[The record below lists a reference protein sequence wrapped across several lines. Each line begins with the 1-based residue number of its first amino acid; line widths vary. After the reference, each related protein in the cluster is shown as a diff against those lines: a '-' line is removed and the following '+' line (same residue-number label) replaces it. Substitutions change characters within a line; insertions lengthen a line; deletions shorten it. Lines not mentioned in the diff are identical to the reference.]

1 MSLPVRLM
9 FGDNRFTIPVQ
20 AEEITMAVHR
30 KLHAFPVPFS
40 NSQRIGIDTNMAAMQ
55 MNLSLILEDDRGTF
69 ESTGRPLQNILVFA
83 SYPTD
88 KVVYQYEP
96 SDLQFLS
103 FGNYA
108 AGATSISITIPKS
121 NVLQAMIDA
130 GSATAIYDIFG
141 QVATKAVSESIK
153 TSTVG
158 RSTFKIDLTLTGGG
172 LTRELKTGD
181 LVVVKSTPFASK
193 VVYVPVASATNDTG
207 HVIKLVMDGS
217 TTSNRAGGSGTA
229 SVRSGHNLIEN
240 GDVIIDVPVGGI
252 DTNPDNGNP
261 ATTIALV
268 VKDALELT
276 TNITNLSEGV
286 DTVGGKRV
294 TDVADVTVSQYND
307 AVLLVTQKYTNQNAG
322 FGYNVVGRYDTLT
335 DTIKT
340 TPNTKAQGNLMSAG
354 DKAQT
359 LMGLFANASNSSDL
373 LRGIQIPY
381 DSLIQSDA
389 VTPEV
394 RNFFTTY
401 GRKVKASQKTSE
413 ANILP
418 SSQSM
423 LSPSATSKTGT
434 TVLGEAEESSGT
446 NLLDEALG
454 VVDDVIEFVLDPIGL
469 GDLYDG
475 FKEIAT
481 GIGDALTGEAS
492 DRVGINGIY
501 VLPENFHLRKEAA
514 LNYYVADLDL
524 IMVHKVAGV

>member
-1 MSLPVRLM
+1 M

-30 KLHAFPVPFS
+30 KLHAFPVPFT
-40 NSQRIGIDTNMAAMQ
+40 NSQRIGIDTNMATLQ
-55 MNLSLILEDDRGTF
+55 MNMSLILEDDRGTF
-69 ESTGRPLQNILVFA
+69 DSTGRPLQNILSFA

-88 KVVYQYEP
+88 KVVHHYEP
-96 SDLQFLS
+96 SDLRFTS

-108 AGATSISITIPKS
+108 AGATSISIAIPRS

-130 GSATAIYDIFG
+130 GSATAIFDNFG
-141 QVATKAVSESIK
+141 QVATKAASENIK

-158 RSTFKIDLTLTGGG
+158 SVYKFDLTLTGGG
-172 LTRELKTGD
+172 LTRALKTGD
-181 LVVVKSTPFASK
+181 LIVVKSTPFASK
-193 VVYVPVASATNDTG
+193 IVFIPVASATNDTG
-207 HVIKLVMDGS
+207 HIIKLVMDGS

-261 ATTIALV
+261 AQTIALV

-294 TDVADVTVSQYND
+294 TDVADVAVSPNND
-307 AVLLVTQKYTNQNAG
+307 AVLLVTQKFTNQDFTFA
-322 FGYNVVGRYDTLT
+322 YNVIGRHDTLT
-335 DTIKT
+335 DTRTAIA
-340 TPNTKAQGNLMSAG
+340 NTKARSNLMSAG

-359 LMGLFANASNSSDL
+359 LMGLFANADNSGDL

-401 GRKVKASQKTSE
+401 GRKAKASQKTSE

-418 SSQSM
+418 SSQPM
-423 LSPSATSKTGT
+423 LSPSATSKTGSD
-434 TVLGEAEESSGT
+434 VLGEAEESGDT

-454 VVDDVIEFVLDPIGL
+454 AAEDAVEIVLDTIGL
-469 GDLYDG
+469 GNLYDG

-492 DRVGINGIY
+492 DRAGINGIY

>member
-1 MSLPVRLM
+1 M
-9 FGDNRFTIPVQ
+9 FGDNQFTIPVQ

-40 NSQRIGIDTNMAAMQ
+40 NSQRVGLDTNMAAME

-69 ESTGRPLQNILVFA
+69 ESTGRPLQNILSFA

-88 KVVYQYEP
+88 KVVHHFEP
-96 SDLQFLS
+96 SDLRFTS

-108 AGATSISITIPKS
+108 AGATSISITIPRS
-121 NVLQAMIDA
+121 NVFQAMVDA
-130 GSATAIYDIFG
+130 SAATAIFDNFG
-141 QVATKAVSESIK
+141 QVGTKAVSESMK
-153 TSTVG
+153 VNTVG
-158 RSTFKIDLTLTGGG
+158 SVYKFDLTLTGGG

-181 LVVVKSTPFASK
+181 LVVVKSSPFASK
-193 VVYVPVASATNDTG
+193 AVYVPVASATNDTG
-207 HVIKLVMDGS
+207 HVIKLIMDGS

-261 ATTIALV
+261 AKTIALV

-307 AVLLVTQKYTNQNAG
+307 AVLLVTQKFTNQRAG

-335 DTIKT
+335 DTITTMANKKT
-340 TPNTKAQGNLMSAG
+340 QGNLMSAG

-359 LMGLFANASNSSDL
+359 LMGLFANASNSDDL

-381 DSLIQSDA
+381 DSLIQSNA

-418 SSQSM
+418 SSQPM
-423 LSPSATSKTGT
+423 LSPSATSRSGQDI
-434 TVLGEAEESSGT
+434 LGEAEDS
-446 NLLDEALG
+446 NDVNFLDEVLG
-454 VVDDVIEFVLDPIGL
+454 AADDIIEFVLDPIGL

-475 FKEIAT
+475 FKEIAV